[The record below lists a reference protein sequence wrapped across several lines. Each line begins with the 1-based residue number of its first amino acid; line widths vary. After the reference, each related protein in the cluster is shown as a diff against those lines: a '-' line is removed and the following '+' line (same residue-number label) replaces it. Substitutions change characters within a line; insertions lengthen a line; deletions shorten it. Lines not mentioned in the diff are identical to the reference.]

1 MTDSVSP
8 AVPRTLVAAAATT
21 TAFAVGCLLTQV
33 VTVPMWRRMEPE
45 VFLRQFATTGP
56 ATGAVLA
63 PMDIASVT
71 LLGVA
76 TASVARRDAP
86 GRVPLAAATGAM
98 AGTVLLFPAYFARA
112 NAAFL
117 RPGFPTDG
125 VAAALA
131 AWNRWNWARTG
142 LALAATAL
150 SGAAVAASDRPRR
163 SARPR
168 RRRILRR

>member
-1 MTDSVSP
+1 MTDSVPP
-8 AVPRTLVAAAATT
+8 AIPRTLVAGAATT
-21 TAFAVGCLLTQV
+21 AAFAVGCLLTQV
-33 VTVPMWRRMEPE
+33 VTVPMWRRMDPE
-45 VFLRQFATTGP
+45 MFLRQFATTGP

-76 TASVARRDAP
+76 TASAARRGAP
-86 GRVPLAAATGAM
+86 GRMPLAAATGAM

-117 RPGFPTDG
+117 RPGFPTDAVG
-125 VAAALA
+125 TGLA
-131 AWNRWNWARTG
+131 AWNRWNWVRTG

-168 RRRILRR
+168 RRRILSR